1 MTHGKKILVGV
12 IAIVALL
19 AIYGYKKATD
29 LAAVFGKITI
39 KPNSLPKAIKIN
51 LDTFSFT
58 IDILMVNPSVDD
70 FAVTGYIATLTKVKV
85 FYKQK
90 YLGEAAVNIY
100 EISVPGKGQL
110 VLHDIPVVLPIDN
123 ILSNATDFL
132 NLNMNDLTFTGIID
146 VAGNEFEIGA

>member
-1 MTHGKKILVGV
+1 MTQGKKIVIGI
-12 IAIVALL
+12 IAIVVLI

-29 LAAVFGKITI
+29 LYEIFSKITI
-39 KPNSLPKAIKIN
+39 KPNSIPKSIKIN
-51 LDTFSFT
+51 LDTLSFK
-58 IDILMVNPSVDD
+58 IDIIMLNPSVDD
-70 FAVTGYIATLTKVKV
+70 FAVTGYIATLNKVKI

-90 YLGEAAVNIY
+90 YLGESDVNIY

-110 VLHDIPVVLPIDN
+110 ILHDIPVVLPIDN
-123 ILSNATDFL
+123 ILSNAIDFL